1 MPALYFAEDEV
12 EFLEDY
18 DYVMEETKQSAD
30 LPEDG
35 LHPDLCFPYDAAEPE
50 FPEEQLTQLQA
61 LADQVEIARLERME
75 VLLSPET
82 LREEA
87 AVKEL
92 STKFV
97 RGWRHLRSRLVARE
111 YAWLESRD
119 DLFSPAS
126 SEVTTKVLP
135 VIWLQHVEQD
145 WTLGVC
151 DIADA
156 FLTVNQQQPTAVNAA
171 TATGE
176 RIPYAL
182 GKVLPGQRDGSLLW
196 HTDFTSWLYEVMPCE
211 AYPCI
216 LRTPGPNR
224 VFIMLHVD
232 DMMIAGPRVKAG
244 HVRWASRLPR
254 GRMTG
259 CRLQP
264 EHPEKD
270 QVRPDGRLHPGAAVE
285 PLQQER
291 RSPGQRVC
299 HAGPGAARSRAQDEA
314 PRPQPLWWAGH
325 PRRATRGAQ
334 EGGSGATASSGQP
347 GPTTP
352 GRTRW
357 CTAPPRT
364 WRSSRPPLQ
373 DNADKFQH
381 NKDLNAAR
389 SFNSQYGD
397 VQQLRAVDSM
407 SVGPGDPTEAGA
419 AGAPGQ
425 RQRGGPTRRGGRQ
438 L

>member
-1 MPALYFAEDEV
+1 MTIAVLALHLQFPKQDSNGQDSPCLQFYKFAAHGPQATLTREAAAPRSTFAAFLCSRGCAEIRDTINEDKVPALYFAEDGV
-12 EFLEDY
+12 EFLEDS

-82 LREEA
+82 LREEE
-87 AVKEL
+87 EL

-135 VIWLQHVEQD
+135 VIWLQHVEHD

-156 FLTVNQQQPTAVNAA
+156 FLTVNQQQPTAVNVA

-182 GKVLPGQRDGSLLW
+182 GKVLPGQRDGSLLR
-196 HTDFTSWLYEVMPCE
+196 HTDFTLWLYEVMPCE

-232 DMMIAGPRVKAG
+232 DMMIAGPRSYIFGVL
-244 HVRWASRLPR
+244 LPKS
-254 GRMTG
+254 
-259 CRLQP
+259 L
-264 EHPEKD
+264 
-270 QVRPDGRLHPGAAVE
+270 L
-285 PLQQER
+285 
-291 RSPGQRVC
+291 
-299 HAGPGAARSRAQDEA
+299 
-314 PRPQPLWWAGH
+314 
-325 PRRATRGAQ
+325 
-334 EGGSGATASSGQP
+334 
-347 GPTTP
+347 
-352 GRTRW
+352 
-357 CTAPPRT
+357 
-364 WRSSRPPLQ
+364 
-373 DNADKFQH
+373 
-381 NKDLNAAR
+381 
-389 SFNSQYGD
+389 
-397 VQQLRAVDSM
+397 
-407 SVGPGDPTEAGA
+407 
-419 AGAPGQ
+419 
-425 RQRGGPTRRGGRQ
+425 GGRRPRWE
-438 L
+438 